1 MASFIHSILRS
12 NQLITAD
19 GDTVYDLP
27 VNPLSVIL
35 LHVSPLNE
43 TGTVTTYGMLQAL
56 LSAVDNVRVTHKGAA
71 IVDLSG
77 VDLAA
82 LVLMWHRQF
91 IWQSNVVE
99 TNDDRRSL
107 VLPINFGR
115 RPYIASECFPE
126 TKKGELQLTVTWD
139 IADTGFDGLR
149 ISIETIEL
157 PDAAPEFVQKATT
170 LAATLAATGQN
181 EIDLPIGNILRGV
194 LAFGT
199 TGFAGAVPAPSLGE
213 IQVLVDNRQVGY
225 SATDFEVSRALR
237 GLVGIPYPPCGRH
250 IHSVNAAGA
259 GREDTVEPEIGASL
273 DDNYTFLD
281 FDPTWD
287 DEYSIDT
294 QGAGRVHV
302 RMDAETADAI
312 RLIPV
317 ERIVATQFTG

>member
-1 MASFIHSILRS
+1 MAIFIHSILRS
-12 NQLITAD
+12 NQLIVTD

-35 LHVSPLNE
+35 LHVSPLND
-43 TGTVTTYGMLQAL
+43 TGTITDYGMLAAL

-91 IWQSNVVE
+91 IWQSNAVE
-99 TNDDRRSL
+99 TDDDRRSL

-139 IADTGFDGLR
+139 IAATGFDGLR

-170 LAATLAATGQN
+170 LAATIVATGQN
-181 EIDLPIGNILRGV
+181 EIDMPIGNVLRGI
-194 LAFGT
+194 LCFGT
-199 TGFAGAVPAPSLGE
+199 TGFAGATPAPSLGE
-213 IQVLVDNRQVGY
+213 LQVLVDNRQVGY

-237 GLVGIPYPPCGRH
+237 GLAGIPFPPDGRH

-259 GREDTVEPEIGASL
+259 GEEDVREPEIGASL
-273 DDNYTFLD
+273 DANYTFLD

-287 DEYSIDT
+287 DEYSINT

-302 RMDAETADAI
+302 RMDAETADAV